1 MKQVLIINGYPKS
14 GKTEFENIIAKN
26 INSIIYSSITPVKE
40 YAMKYFG
47 WDGDERNK
55 TEEWRRFFCELK
67 QMIVEEFDCIYIKI
81 AEKVRE
87 LYFNPYCEILM
98 IDSREVEEIERF
110 KNCFQ
115 AITVFVNS
123 DKCEKI
129 TSNDS
134 DANVENYVY
143 DYYIDNNGTLEELE
157 EKALEFI
164 NKLKSGGK

>member
-1 MKQVLIINGYPKS
+1 M
-14 GKTEFENIIAKN
+14 
-26 INSIIYSSITPVKE
+26 
-40 YAMKYFG
+40 
-47 WDGDERNK
+47 
-55 TEEWRRFFCELK
+55 
-67 QMIVEEFDCIYIKI
+67 
-81 AEKVRE
+81 
-87 LYFNPYCEILM
+87 
-98 IDSREVEEIERF
+98 
-110 KNCFQ
+110 
-115 AITVFVNS
+115 NS